1 MGLTVVQGSSNPAL
15 AARVLAE
22 LGVEAAACRTQRYPD
37 GELGVEVLGNAR
49 GHDVYFLQPTHPPVG
64 EHLLELLLLA
74 DSYRRAGAS
83 RLTAVVPYLG
93 YARQDRRSTGRES
106 LGARLVADLFAAVRL
121 DRVVAVDLHAA
132 AVEGC
137 FSFPLEHLTGVPLL
151 ASAARPRAGVA
162 AVVVSPDMG
171 AVKLAERYAELLDLP
186 MAVVHKTRLSG
197 AEVAAHGVVGEV
209 RGRAP
214 LIVDDMVT
222 TAGTVEAA
230 ARAVL
235 DAGALPQVTVAAT
248 HALLVGPALARLSA
262 LPGCRLVASDSVP
275 APEKTPPFELVR
287 CSLGPLLAET
297 IRRLHHGQSLVDLVA
312 RR

>member
-1 MGLTVVQGSSNPAL
+1 MSLTVVQGSSNPAL
-15 AARVLAE
+15 ATEVLRE
-22 LGVEAAACRTQRYPD
+22 MGTGPAACRTQRYPD
-37 GELGVEVLGNAR
+37 GELGVEVMGNAR
-49 GHDVYFLQPTHPPVG
+49 GHDVYVLQPTHPPVG
-64 EHLLELLLLA
+64 EHLLELLLIA
-74 DSYRRAGAS
+74 DAYRRAGAA
-83 RLTAVVPYLG
+83 RLTAVVPYFG

-106 LGARLVADLFAAVRL
+106 LGARLVADLLSSTRF

-137 FSFPLEHLTGVPLL
+137 FGFPLEHLTAVPLL
-151 ASAARPRAGVA
+151 ARAARPPEGVA
-162 AVVVSPDMG
+162 AVVVSPDLG

-186 MAVVHKTRLSG
+186 MAIVHKTRLSG
-197 AEVAAHGVVGEV
+197 AEVTAQGVVGDV
-209 RGRAP
+209 RGKAP

-235 DAGALPQVTVAAT
+235 REGALPRITVAAT
-248 HALLVGPALARLSA
+248 HGLLVGPAFARLQA
-262 LPGCRLVASDSVP
+262 LPACRLVVSDSVP
-275 APEKTPPFELVR
+275 APAEPPPFELER

-297 IRRLHHGQSLVDLVA
+297 IRRLHRGEPLAELVA